1 MSAPGLTLY
10 NIESELLQ
18 LMDLRD
24 DIAAEVIVTAEGE
37 TQRKAELAATDA
49 MIQEYV
55 RREVLK
61 VDNLCGFLRECNTRA
76 KVAKEEAAR
85 ISARAK
91 LWEAR
96 ADRVKQSAA
105 EAMALTLD
113 LNVIAKA
120 PQNTVLK
127 RMNGRTSELKLC
139 KSPSSVSE
147 DIDESLLPAEYRR
160 IQITVSCED
169 WERISETLRR
179 AGIVDLGIKI
189 ETVVMRREIGA
200 ALKAGK
206 AVPGA
211 KLIED
216 SVHVRIS

>member
-1 MSAPGLTLY
+1 MSAPSLTLY

-24 DIAAEVIVTAEGE
+24 DIAGEVIVTAEGE
-37 TQRKAELAATDA
+37 ADRTAQLAACDTA
-49 MIQEYV
+49 IAEYV
-55 RREVLK
+55 KREVLK
-61 VDNLCGFLRECNTRA
+61 VDNLCGFLRECTTRA
-76 KVAKEEAAR
+76 KIAKDEAAR
-85 ISARAK
+85 ISAKAE
-91 LWEAR
+91 LWKAR

-147 DIDESLLPAEYRR
+147 DIDESLLPAEYQR
-160 IQITVSCED
+160 IQITVSCENF
-169 WERISETLRR
+169 ERIVDAMRASGVDFALEASTTVLRG
-179 AGIVDLGIKI
+179 A
-189 ETVVMRREIGA
+189 IGA

-206 AVPGA
+206 VVPGA
-211 KLIED
+211 KLVED